1 MLSWIGDEDAT
12 NDEAQSAHTTAF
24 YQEAVQN
31 IPSIASCEDTDSDA
45 DVEEI
50 LFSGVN
56 ASDGSQP
63 CRLVLS
69 SHTMHPADH
78 QQSFSIAGN
87 LIHQSQHTAVG
98 WFTGAAGQLAASR
111 PGKANLAEQSNPLI
125 NTYAGMSSVTEE
137 EVERAFQQAV
147 HGSSVPEAVSPGVQL
162 ATAIHDTEIDRLLQK
177 LVCGEVEYNPHD
189 PSSGLPPASSL
200 FTDSEASSEA
210 DDEKAAVS
218 GHASAHRVPG
228 SSEAAAMHSSKGTL
242 QHQQAP
248 GASAT
253 GRYALKLASESE
265 KTQQRPPSQQ
275 VCVSN
280 EQATSQ
286 TKSITGTYIR
296 HRQTSRLANRFQRHD
311 DYDADSVV
319 AEEFDDWRS
328 ARAQLKSRSQK

>member
-63 CRLVLS
+63 VGAQFSHYASSRSPAKLQYSWQPDTPVPTHSSPGLGISHSSPGLGISRQSIPATASQAHQHDVPKSSDKAAKAEVDVLNGE
-69 SHTMHPADH
+69 ADEE
-78 QQSFSIAGN
+78 SIA
-87 LIHQSQHTAVG
+87 SAKVG

-265 KTQQRPPSQQ
+265 
-275 VCVSN
+275 V
-280 EQATSQ
+280 
-286 TKSITGTYIR
+286 
-296 HRQTSRLANRFQRHD
+296 
-311 DYDADSVV
+311 
-319 AEEFDDWRS
+319 
-328 ARAQLKSRSQK
+328 